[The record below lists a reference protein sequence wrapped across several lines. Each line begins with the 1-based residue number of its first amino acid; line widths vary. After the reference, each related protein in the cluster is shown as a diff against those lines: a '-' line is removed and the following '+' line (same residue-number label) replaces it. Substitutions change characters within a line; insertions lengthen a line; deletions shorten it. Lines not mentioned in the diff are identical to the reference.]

1 MKNILVY
8 CGSSKGYNDI
18 YQQSAEHLGKLMV
31 ARQFRLVYGAGSVG
45 LMGVIADA
53 VLAQGGEVI
62 GVIPQF
68 LSDWEVG
75 HRNLTENHVVST
87 MHERKQLMAQRSD
100 AVVAMPGGYGT
111 LDELFEILTWKQL
124 QLHQMPIGLLNVR
137 GYFNPLLA
145 MIDRMVEEGFL
156 KIENKA
162 LFMVAD
168 TPEALLDQLEKALD
182 TPTKA
187 TSKWLD
193 KA

>member
-168 TPEALLDQLEKALD
+168 TPEALLDQLEKALA